1 MVQNLY
7 PVLRQPLS
15 ILINKRN
22 PKRSRYLY
30 TSPAFQNHL
39 CTYQTTEIS
48 VFAFFFRLRFRN
60 HKSRRSNIR
69 RAGGN
74 RRVVVKSAATAKVWY
89 SYLNIK
95 DIFVSLCLVKKMQ
108 KNSAGEHDWGDSV
121 VYIPA
126 FVE

>member
-1 MVQNLY
+1 M
-7 PVLRQPLS
+7 
-15 ILINKRN
+15 
-22 PKRSRYLY
+22 
-30 TSPAFQNHL
+30 
-39 CTYQTTEIS
+39 TEIS
-48 VFAFFFRLRFRN
+48 VFAFFFRLLFRN

-69 RAGGN
+69 RAGGGN
-74 RRVVVKSAATAKVWY
+74 RRVVVKPAATAKVRY

-126 FVE
+126 FAE